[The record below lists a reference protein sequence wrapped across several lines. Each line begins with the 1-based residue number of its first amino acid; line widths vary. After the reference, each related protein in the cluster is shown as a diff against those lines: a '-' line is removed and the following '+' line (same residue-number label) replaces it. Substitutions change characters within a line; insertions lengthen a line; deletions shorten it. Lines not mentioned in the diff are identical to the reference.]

1 MPGFDYSFKPKNC
14 TKSIVMTSLG
24 ITKAQY
30 AILENKAHTSLETTD
45 LLQRHL
51 TTADAQKQMKLIAN
65 RLITENPEIF
75 ANIPE
80 DWCQDYIG
88 PGIVKLAH
96 VKSKALKVESPNPD
110 AQRSTYVPS
119 PSRTLTSMFNQAS
132 SVVQSTI
139 PLNKIVFQVYHKH
152 LGSINSREYSAA
164 SLCQD
169 HSDDEI
175 EDEEALKPQ
184 SLKLTRLLSLLD
196 EDGVRLDKREI
207 LWSLRTDSGLDPLEK
222 DRHFRDVVRRYREAG
237 AKKIEFWVATKEDA
251 QKQCK

>member
-1 MPGFDYSFKPKNC
+1 
-14 TKSIVMTSLG
+14 MTSLG
-24 ITKAQY
+24 VTKAQY
-30 AILENKAHTSLETTD
+30 AMLKEKAHTSLETTD

-51 TTADAQKQMKLIAN
+51 TTADAQKQIKLITDG
-65 RLITENPEIF
+65 LIADNPETF

-80 DWCQDYIG
+80 DWCQDFIG
-88 PGIVKLAH
+88 PGIGKLAH
-96 VKSKALKVESPNPD
+96 IKYKSKALKLESLDPD
-110 AQRSTYVPS
+110 AQRPTYMPS
-119 PSRTLTSMFNQAS
+119 PSLTLKSMFNQAS
-132 SVVQSTI
+132 PVMQSTI
-139 PLNKIVFQVYHKH
+139 PLNRIVFQVYHKH

-184 SLKLTRLLSLLD
+184 SLKLTRLLNLLD

-207 LWSLRTDSGLDPLEK
+207 LWSLRTNSALDPLEK
-222 DRHFRDVVRRYREAG
+222 DRHFRDAVRRYREAG